1 MTLPKSEQWEERNSL
16 EVVKMEGSQ
25 MEKLETEDSQME
37 KLKIEDSQFEK
48 LKTEDS
54 QMEKQEM
61 EDLQMEKHPGAVVK
75 VDIAQMVGVNRVSY
89 IQQSIIHS

>member
-1 MTLPKSEQWEERNSL
+1 
-16 EVVKMEGSQ
+16 MEGSQ

-54 QMEKQEM
+54 QMEKLEM

-75 VDIAQMVGVNRVSY
+75 VDIAQMVGVIEWLMINRVLY
-89 IQQSIIHS
+89 INDHYQA